1 MAGGQG
7 REARGQSPWGRPG
20 RHARRYGTPARP
32 PVRPTPSHSHY
43 GSTPTH
49 PRTATRHNGSMAPLF
64 NSFSRSSRKN
74 PADRMVTLIGKP
86 GCHLCDDAQAV
97 IEKVCAETGAA
108 WEKKDITEDADLHRK
123 YWEQIPVI
131 LVDGAQ
137 HDFWRV
143 DPKRLRTALGA

>member
-1 MAGGQG
+1 
-7 REARGQSPWGRPG
+7 
-20 RHARRYGTPARP
+20 
-32 PVRPTPSHSHY
+32 V
-43 GSTPTH
+43 
-49 PRTATRHNGSMAPLF
+49 TRHNGSMAPLF
-64 NSFSRSSRKN
+64 SRSPRKN
-74 PADRMVTLIGKP
+74 PADRLVTLVGKP

-97 IEKVCAETGAA
+97 IEKVCAETGAS
-108 WEKKDITEDADLHRK
+108 WERKDITEDPELHRK